1 MTMVIACKL
10 LTGSMLLG
18 WEVDTRLKRELELV
32 HQPRMVIPIVSI
44 NILILSTASFN
55 IQLFKLM
62 LLVGVM
68 IYASYYDLETNKVER
83 SVHLLIIAIGS
94 LGMTSNQ
101 LLTIALPGLIISPL
115 LLVMIN
121 LITSIGF
128 KRKVIGMGDIFYV
141 AALGYT
147 FGVLIITLGLLVG
160 ILIIQVTLM
169 IKKHDKGNHIPFIPY
184 ITIGNLM
191 VVLLLLKITQ

>member
-18 WEVDTRLKRELELV
+18 WGVDTRLKRELELV

-160 ILIIQVTLM
+160 ILIIQVT
-169 IKKHDKGNHIPFIPY
+169 
-184 ITIGNLM
+184 
-191 VVLLLLKITQ
+191 